1 MPETQH
7 NGQAGPG
14 YGRRVKIRYSRQIN
28 RCVVSTRELAT
39 IIAHSHPNLTQAVR
53 RLLDKRPELVGEFLV
68 GQYVAA
74 NRQRYTCYEVAAGG
88 LAGLAERLHN
98 VPGCND
104 VRARL
109 DNIRVGLM
117 VMDEQMA
124 RGEPGP
130 EEVSPDAEA
139 MTLPAP
145 DSEIRP
151 PEPEPAETLQP
162 VALDLRTEPGG
173 PLEHARR
180 VIEAYG
186 VIETPEMLAK
196 VLLALPP
203 GGAQQAAPEQQPE
216 PASWEINAALE
227 TLKRGRAPVEG
238 LDIIEKWNY
247 ARCASLLAW
256 IYGTKAPH

>member
-7 NGQAGPG
+7 NGHAGPG

-28 RCVVSTRELAT
+28 RCVVSTRELAP

-53 RLLDKRPELVGEFLV
+53 RLLDRRPELVGEFLV

-130 EEVSPDAEA
+130 EEVSPDSEA

-151 PEPEPAETLQP
+151 PEPEPPETLQP
-162 VALDLRTEPGG
+162 VE
-173 PLEHARR
+173 
-180 VIEAYG
+180 
-186 VIETPEMLAK
+186 
-196 VLLALPP
+196 
-203 GGAQQAAPEQQPE
+203 QAATQAEPE
-216 PASWEINAALE
+216 PEPPSWEINAAIE
-227 TLKRGRAPVEG
+227 TLKRARAPVEG
-238 LDIIEKWNY
+238 LGIIGAWNDQ
-247 ARCASLLAW
+247 RCAALVAW
-256 IYGTKAPH
+256 VYGTKAPH

>member
-162 VALDLRTEPGG
+162 VEQAAAETEP
-173 PLEHARR
+173 
-180 VIEAYG
+180 
-186 VIETPEMLAK
+186 
-196 VLLALPP
+196 
-203 GGAQQAAPEQQPE
+203 Q
-216 PASWEINAALE
+216 SWEINAAIA
-227 TLKRGRAPVEG
+227 TLRKSRLPWEIYSS
-238 LDIIEKWNY
+238 LDRWNME
-247 ARCASLLAW
+247 RCEALAAW
-256 IYGTKAPH
+256 IYATKAPH